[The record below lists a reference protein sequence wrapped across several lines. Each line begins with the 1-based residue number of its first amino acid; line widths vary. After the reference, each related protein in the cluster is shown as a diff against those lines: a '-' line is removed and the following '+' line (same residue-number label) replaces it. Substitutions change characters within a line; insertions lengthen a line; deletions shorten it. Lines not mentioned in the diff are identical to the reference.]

1 MQVTLDLYALLFVI
15 ITTAIAA
22 VYCVDSWRRHAKG
35 YIIPLVLSVAA
46 VYAVL
51 LLINPGSAQFYT
63 QLALGAGIAIIAAML
78 AAFYITR
85 PILFLPVMA
94 LLIAASVL
102 YALAY
107 PGSMLF
113 AGMFGIGT
121 MFGLVYRG
129 IVNRSSPPLK
139 MARKRKS
146 TEVNR
151 DLIHILLGIILVA
164 ALFSTGFSQATK
176 IIFGL
181 ILLGYIVNNILSTNR
196 LIGVYRKILPLERS
210 NAVYGAGAMHLA
222 AGTALL
228 IGFIPNFNFVM
239 FGIVALFFADPIATI
254 IGLHLGR
261 ARLPFNREKTVAGS
275 LAFFAVA
282 AVLGFPFIGLYSIS
296 FGIILAIIESL
307 GGPIDDNIRIG
318 VVTVLL
324 YALLAL

>member
-1 MQVTLDLYALLFVI
+1 MQITLDLYSLLFI
-15 ITTAIAA
+15 IVTTALAA
-22 VYCVDSWRRHAKG
+22 VYCVDSWRRNTRG
-35 YIIPLVLSVAA
+35 YIIPLVLSVVS
-46 VYAVL
+46 VYVVL
-51 LLINPGSAQFYT
+51 LLLHPGASQFYT
-63 QLALGAGIAIIAAML
+63 QLSLGAGIAIISTVL

-85 PILFLPVMA
+85 PIAFLPVMA

-102 YALAY
+102 YIVTY

-121 MFGLVYRG
+121 MYGLTYRS
-129 IVNRSSPPLK
+129 IRNRSSPMK
-139 MARKRKS
+139 FTKKRKS

-151 DLIHILLGIILVA
+151 DLIHILLGIVLVA

-196 LIGVYRKILPLERS
+196 LVGVYRRILPLER
-210 NAVYGAGAMHLA
+210 NNVVYGSGAMHLA

-239 FGIVALFFADPIATI
+239 FGIIALFFADPIATI
-254 IGLHLGR
+254 VGLNISR
-261 ARLPFNREKTVAGS
+261 ARIPFNREKTVAGS

-282 AVLGFPFIGLYSIS
+282 AVLGYPFVGVYSIS

-307 GGPIDDNIRIG
+307 NILVDDNIRVG

-324 YALLAL
+324 YSLLYL